1 MQRQE
6 LALQLHVGRH
16 ARRMHRAH
24 DGDGL
29 ARQEALIE
37 LPGDA
42 VDTYD
47 VIVTDAA
54 ILADLE
60 RLLDL
65 RFVEVVGALVTR
77 NPSTERV

>member
-1 MQRQE
+1 
-6 LALQLHVGRH
+6 
-16 ARRMHRAH
+16 
-24 DGDGL
+24 
-29 ARQEALIE
+29 
-37 LPGDA
+37 
-42 VDTYD
+42 
-47 VIVTDAA
+47 VTDAA